1 MEFSLSPLQRELAE
15 RGRQFAEREVAPV
28 ARAHD
33 EAERYPSEVVAEAA
47 TVGLTAWQIGPEF
60 GGPGYSVSE
69 VVPLFEEL
77 FAVDPGI
84 AWAILGTAFG
94 SESIEAF
101 GSTAQQ
107 ERYLPP
113 VAAGEWTSAVAIS
126 EPDVGS
132 DPSAI
137 ETTARLE
144 GDEWVVDGEKRWVT
158 NGSVADFVVVLCQT
172 DPNAKGR
179 YNGFSQIIV
188 EADDGGVDQQPIT
201 GKMGVR
207 ACDMANVSFDGVRVP
222 ADRLVG
228 NQGMGFLQQ
237 LQFYNMTRTTIAAQ
251 AVGIARGAA
260 DRTLEYAQTNER
272 FGRPIAEFQ
281 AIQHDLATMYTHTE
295 SIRLL
300 THRAAHA
307 TDTDADDAVKL
318 ASMAKEYASRI
329 AAEVVDVAVQIHGAN
344 GFTREHDIERLYRD
358 AKITQIYENPAK
370 LQKNIIAR
378 ELL

>member
-1 MEFSLSPLQRELAE
+1 
-15 RGRQFAEREVAPV
+15 
-28 ARAHD
+28 
-33 EAERYPSEVVAEAA
+33 
-47 TVGLTAWQIGPEF
+47 
-60 GGPGYSVSE
+60 
-69 VVPLFEEL
+69 
-77 FAVDPGI
+77 
-84 AWAILGTAFG
+84 
-94 SESIEAF
+94 
-101 GSTAQQ
+101 
-107 ERYLPP
+107 
-113 VAAGEWTSAVAIS
+113 
-126 EPDVGS
+126 
-132 DPSAI
+132 
-137 ETTARLE
+137 
-144 GDEWVVDGEKRWVT
+144 
-158 NGSVADFVVVLCQT
+158 
-172 DPNAKGR
+172 
-179 YNGFSQIIV
+179 
-188 EADDGGVDQQPIT
+188 
-201 GKMGVR
+201 
-207 ACDMANVSFDGVRVP
+207 
-222 ADRLVG
+222 
-228 NQGMGFLQQ
+228 MGFLQQ

-272 FGRPIAEFQ
+272 FGRPIADFQ

-358 AKITQIYENPAK
+358 AKIAQIYENPAK